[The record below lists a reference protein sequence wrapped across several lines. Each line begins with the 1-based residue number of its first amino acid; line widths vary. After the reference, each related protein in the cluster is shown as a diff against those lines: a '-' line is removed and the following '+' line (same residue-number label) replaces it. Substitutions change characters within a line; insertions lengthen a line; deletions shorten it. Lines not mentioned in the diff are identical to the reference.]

1 MKNSIRFKLLIP
13 ILLFV
18 VIWES
23 AFAQYSEKTW
33 DYPIKPGSKEWLS
46 KSDFIERLSLL
57 NIPDDTIKSMSTD
70 KLLNTCLEYPYFG
83 LIFTRNSLQQGY
95 EFIKNNFNGFR
106 ELENR
111 RDAGHLI
118 LKKYENM
125 DPAGVSDQSSHLKA
139 SQYMAQFTFIE
150 ILLAQDS
157 ILFKLNDETKNE
169 ILNTTLEKFNQ
180 KATKHNY
187 GIVGL
192 STTAL
197 IIAKI
202 IDKYDDNNLELNL
215 KEKSSIKE
223 FTKSC
228 IVEDSEFF
236 KLILKTS
243 EKYLK

>member
-1 MKNSIRFKLLIP
+1 
-13 ILLFV
+13 
-18 VIWES
+18 
-23 AFAQYSEKTW
+23 
-33 DYPIKPGSKEWLS
+33 
-46 KSDFIERLSLL
+46 
-57 NIPDDTIKSMSTD
+57 MSTD